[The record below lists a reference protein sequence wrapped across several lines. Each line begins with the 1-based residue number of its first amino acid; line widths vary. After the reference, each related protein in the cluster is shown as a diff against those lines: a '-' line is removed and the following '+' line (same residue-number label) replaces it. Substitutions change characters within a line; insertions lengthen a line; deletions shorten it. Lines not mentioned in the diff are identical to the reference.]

1 MYLRIILI
9 FLSAIIAFSPG
20 TAQKAKK
27 KVTISGIVTDV
38 SKNPVSGA
46 MILIDNDYTN
56 IDTNNKGFF
65 KIRVKPGAQ
74 VVSAFTFNNG
84 TGEALIDGR
93 TTLNITLDRVSGTP
107 PPSVMNEIEPVD
119 EVNIGYGSIDKKNLS
134 TPVSSLQVKNSRFA
148 SYTNIYE
155 LMKGTLPGVQV
166 SGTKV
171 TVQGASSFTLPTD
184 PLFIVDGME
193 STSIDDISPTQVES
207 IEVLKGA
214 SASIYGSRGA
224 NGVILINLIG
234 APKIRK

>member
-1 MYLRIILI
+1 MYLRVILI
-9 FLSAIIAFSPG
+9 FLSAIIAFSPA

-46 MILIDNDYTN
+46 MILIDNEYTN
-56 IDTNNKGFF
+56 IVTNNKGFY
-65 KIRVKPGAQ
+65 KVKVKPVAQ
-74 VVSAFTFNNG
+74 VITAFTFNQG
-84 TGEALIDGR
+84 RGEALIDGR
-93 TTLNITLDRVSGTP
+93 TTFNIALDRASGTP
-107 PPSVMNEIEPVD
+107 PQSVMNEKAPGD
-119 EVNIGYGSIDKKNLS
+119 EVNIGYGTIDKKNLT
-134 TPVSSLQVKNSRFA
+134 TPVSSLQVQNSRFA

-171 TVQGASSFTLPTD
+171 TIQGASSFTLPTD

-193 STSIDDISPTQVES
+193 VSTIDDISPTQVES

-224 NGVILINLIG
+224 NGVILIKLIG
-234 APKIRK
+234 APKMRK

>member
-9 FLSAIIAFSPG
+9 FLSAIIAFSPA

-46 MILIDNDYTN
+46 MILIDNEYTN
-56 IDTNNKGFF
+56 IVTNNKGFF

-107 PPSVMNEIEPVD
+107 PPSVMNESEPGD

-134 TPVSSLQVKNSRFA
+134 TPV
-148 SYTNIYE
+148 
-155 LMKGTLPGVQV
+155 
-166 SGTKV
+166 
-171 TVQGASSFTLPTD
+171 
-184 PLFIVDGME
+184 
-193 STSIDDISPTQVES
+193 
-207 IEVLKGA
+207 
-214 SASIYGSRGA
+214 
-224 NGVILINLIG
+224 
-234 APKIRK
+234 